1 MKTLIII
8 AFMWMG
14 SNLFAQTIQPAAPP
28 TDKKTVTTG
37 TDSTVNNTNPPVTAP
52 VTPPINQEINTTTDP
67 TTKPETIDPTL
78 RSNTDPTLNP
88 ANTTTTPAVISTDPI
103 VPAPVAPAPTAVD
116 NSGKTTDANV
126 NNEAAP
132 QDMSTGSPV
141 NAQPQNN
148 SNPDVNAANAS
159 TDMPL
164 DKSTMA
170 PAYSETMM
178 IGLTRFAAVPVLSS
192 YVPDDVVGR
201 LKTKYGDKIYDIL
214 RVKAVA
220 GTEQYKYIVRWQ
232 ENGLFTSDT
241 VEEGQV
247 ASL

>member
-1 MKTLIII
+1 
-8 AFMWMG
+8 MWMG
-14 SNLFAQTIQPAAPP
+14 SNLFAQTIRPAAPP
-28 TDKKTVTTG
+28 TDKTTVTTP
-37 TDSTVNNTNPPVTAP
+37 TDSTVNNTNPPVAAP
-52 VTPPINQEINTTTDP
+52 VTPPINQEINNTTDP
-67 TTKPETIDPTL
+67 TVKPEAVDPTL

-88 ANTTTTPAVISTDPI
+88 TNTTTTPAVISTDPT
-103 VPAPVAPAPTAVD
+103 VPVPVTPAPTAVD
-116 NSGKTTDANV
+116 NSGKTTDASV
-126 NNEAAP
+126 NNENAP

-141 NAQPQNN
+141 NAQPKTN
-148 SNPDVNAANAS
+148 SNPDVNAANTTA
-159 TDMPL
+159 TAG
-164 DKSTMA
+164 TMA

-220 GTEQYKYIVRWQ
+220 GTDQYKYIVRWQ

-241 VEEGQV
+241 VDEGQM